1 MAARPEQTPART
13 GAPKRRSPLRRV
25 AGALLPKPS
34 PPIDTGTC
42 SICAYDLEG
51 LPPWWVRDARC
62 PECGSNIALA
72 RLGSDLAAEDPRAL
86 RSLTLGL
93 DALSFSIAVTV
104 VVPILALL
112 SMLAI
117 NSVIDLVT
125 GSGNGWAPIEIIGAI
140 LLTGAPIIGAAL
152 WCIAWAM
159 LAPATRKAG
168 ISPESRAVRAVMLA
182 ALAAS
187 VAAVIAALLCSTLG
201 PAWTRD
207 LALTLAAACFFV
219 TAGAGLVL
227 LRALAKRTTDQ
238 HIRRSITQMLALTP
252 LLVVGTL
259 WLGYA
264 EIAGIPDQGTA
275 GGIVMLLVL
284 IWVLSI
290 LSSASRLART
300 VRAARL
306 VQHDRPHADPAD
318 SSQPVGT
325 AEPRPTGTLP
335 QDAG

>member
-1 MAARPEQTPART
+1 MAARPEQPPARA
-13 GAPKRRSPLRRV
+13 GAPTRRSPLRRA

-42 SICAYDLEG
+42 SICGYDLEG

-62 PECGSNIALA
+62 PECGSNITLA

-93 DALSFSIAVTV
+93 DLLSTSIAVTI

-125 GSGNGWAPIEIIGAI
+125 GNGNGWAPIEIIGAI

-152 WCIAWAM
+152 WCIAWAT

-168 ISPESRAVRAVMLA
+168 ISPESRAVRTVMLA

-187 VAAVIAALLCSTLG
+187 VAAVIAAPLCSTLG
-201 PAWTRD
+201 PAWAWD
-207 LALTLAAACFFV
+207 LALTLAAACSV
-219 TAGAGLVL
+219 ITAGAGLVL
-227 LRALAKRTTDQ
+227 LRALAKRTTDK
-238 HIRRSITQMLALTP
+238 HIRRSITQMLALSP
-252 LLVVGTL
+252 LLVAGTL
-259 WLGYA
+259 WVGYA
-264 EIAGIPDQGTA
+264 QITGIPDQGTA
-275 GGIVMLLVL
+275 NAIVLLLAL
-284 IWVLSI
+284 IWVFSI
-290 LSSASRLART
+290 LSSASRLARN
-300 VRAARL
+300 VRTARL
-306 VQHDRPHADPAD
+306 VQHDRPQPAKA
-318 SSQPVGT
+318 
-325 AEPRPTGTLP
+325 AEPPPTGTLP